1 MENLL
6 SIDNLKK
13 SYNGKTVLD
22 IDHLT
27 LPKGAIYCLIGPNG
41 AGKSTLMKSI
51 LGLISKD
58 SGEMTLFD
66 QKVTTKNQK
75 ILNRKLG
82 ALIERPS
89 YYDHLTGVENLSIL
103 CTLKGIDKK
112 HIVPTLQSVGIE
124 KKGHDKVRTYS
135 LGMKQRLGIAMA
147 IIGEPKLL
155 ILDEP
160 INGLDPI
167 GTLEMRHLFLQL
179 AEEKNTTILISS
191 HILDEVEK
199 IATHIAM
206 LQNGRLIYNG
216 TLENYRELH
225 PPILSLR
232 TSDNDL
238 AAKALNSTEFAIRGE
253 RLILNHPDDD
263 EVAEIVRRLSS
274 VVDIYRIE
282 EERESLETLFI
293 NDTKKGG
300 TFFA

>member
-1 MENLL
+1 
-6 SIDNLKK
+6 
-13 SYNGKTVLD
+13 
-22 IDHLT
+22 
-27 LPKGAIYCLIGPNG
+27 
-41 AGKSTLMKSI
+41 
-51 LGLISKD
+51 
-58 SGEMTLFD
+58 
-66 QKVTTKNQK
+66 
-75 ILNRKLG
+75 
-82 ALIERPS
+82 
-89 YYDHLTGVENLSIL
+89 
-103 CTLKGIDKK
+103 
-112 HIVPTLQSVGIE
+112 
-124 KKGHDKVRTYS
+124 
-135 LGMKQRLGIAMA
+135 MA